1 MFFGKK
7 INRNIDVKK
16 AEERFEEERK
26 QLPLEKNDRLAMI
39 LAALAVFVP
48 VLNGVI
54 LVFLLV
60 IYLFFFRFKWE
71 NIKNL
76 LYPLKKPAVW

>member
-7 INRNIDVKK
+7 LNRVLNVKK
-16 AEERFEEERK
+16 AEERFAKERE

-48 VLNGVI
+48 VLIVVI
-54 LVFLLV
+54 LIFL
-60 IYLFFFRFKWE
+60 
-71 NIKNL
+71 
-76 LYPLKKPAVW
+76 

>member
-7 INRNIDVKK
+7 LNRVLNVKK
-16 AEERFEEERK
+16 AEERLAKERE

-48 VLNGVI
+48 VLIVVI
-54 LVFLLV
+54 LIFLFVFW
-60 IYLFFFRFKWE
+60 LFFFRFM
-71 NIKNL
+71 
-76 LYPLKKPAVW
+76 